1 MTLSA
6 QAPLSS
12 IQGKAIT
19 SDNTPVGFATVT
31 LFNELDS
38 TQFKSIMTEE
48 NGEFLF
54 KNVPEGIYYLMIR
67 LTESSYLNTESFSLG
82 ANENRNLGIFT
93 LNEKNYDLKDVIIEG
108 LRDYRKIITG
118 GIEYPIKNIPYVAGT
133 NVKDLF
139 DLLPDIMID
148 PNNDRIMVRGQSNVQ
163 VYLNGKPSPLSG
175 QDLFNMLKTLQSNQV
190 ESVKVLTSPGPEYPA
205 EGNIIIDIVLSK
217 NVKLGSNTSV
227 NLGFA
232 YGRYGKYDGSFTT
245 NYRNSAFNAFGS
257 YGLGTGQNWG
267 FIRGVRSQLATDFNF
282 DIQTLTYNQ
291 NHNFRGGIDWFL
303 GSKQTIGIQ
312 VNGILGNTD
321 KVTDT
326 YSENI
331 IRETGLVRDILVS
344 QNQNDEEKNQI
355 NLNLNYQFR
364 GTDGSGLNLDV
375 DYGKFD
381 FQTLAFQPNTLYAPG
396 KTSILGTE
404 DFSSKAPNIIDI
416 QTLQLDYHRPVW
428 EGNLALGGKLSKV
441 TTDNSF
447 SLFNIVNELNVL
459 DSARSSSFLYREK
472 VNAGYIS
479 FEKKLEKIRFQL
491 GLRAEHTD
499 ILGDLTRVAK
509 HNTSDRAVDSGY
521 VSLFPS
527 ANLNYQ
533 FNKNHTTQISYQRRI
548 RRPNYQNLNPFEVR
562 WSSDA
567 FRWGNPFLK
576 PQFSDKFEIS
586 HSYKSLQFSLAYTE
600 TRDFMSM
607 ITDTLD
613 DNTVYLTWI
622 NLDSR
627 KVANANV
634 YYSFKPIKG
643 KTWNVVTNASVSYA
657 QNRLDL
663 GPGKEVNLTYTAFTL
678 FH

>member
-1 MTLSA
+1 LNIFRPFLLLLLFTGGFLTLSA

-12 IQGKAIT
+12 IQGKLIT
-19 SDNTPVGFATVT
+19 TDNTPVGFATVT
-31 LFNELDS
+31 LFKELDS

-344 QNQNDEEKNQI
+344 QNQNDEKKNQI

-404 DFSSKAPNIIDI
+404 DFSSAAPNIIDI

-491 GLRAEHTD
+491 GLRAEHTN

-509 HNTSDRAVDSGY
+509 QNTSDRAVDSGY
-521 VSLFPS
+521 LSL
-527 ANLNYQ
+527 
-533 FNKNHTTQISYQRRI
+533 
-548 RRPNYQNLNPFEVR
+548 
-562 WSSDA
+562 
-567 FRWGNPFLK
+567 
-576 PQFSDKFEIS
+576 
-586 HSYKSLQFSLAYTE
+586 
-600 TRDFMSM
+600 
-607 ITDTLD
+607 
-613 DNTVYLTWI
+613 
-622 NLDSR
+622 
-627 KVANANV
+627 
-634 YYSFKPIKG
+634 
-643 KTWNVVTNASVSYA
+643 
-657 QNRLDL
+657 
-663 GPGKEVNLTYTAFTL
+663 
-678 FH
+678 

>member
-1 MTLSA
+1 MS
-6 QAPLSS
+6 
-12 IQGKAIT
+12 T
-19 SDNTPVGFATVT
+19 SDLPMAGMENMMVHSLP
-31 LFNELDS
+31 
-38 TQFKSIMTEE
+38 ITEIQ
-48 NGEFLF
+48 L
-54 KNVPEGIYYLMIR
+54 
-67 LTESSYLNTESFSLG
+67 
-82 ANENRNLGIFT
+82 
-93 LNEKNYDLKDVIIEG
+93 
-108 LRDYRKIITG
+108 
-118 GIEYPIKNIPYVAGT
+118 
-133 NVKDLF
+133 
-139 DLLPDIMID
+139 
-148 PNNDRIMVRGQSNVQ
+148 
-163 VYLNGKPSPLSG
+163 
-175 QDLFNMLKTLQSNQV
+175 
-190 ESVKVLTSPGPEYPA
+190 
-205 EGNIIIDIVLSK
+205 
-217 NVKLGSNTSV
+217 
-227 NLGFA
+227 
-232 YGRYGKYDGSFTT
+232 
-245 NYRNSAFNAFGS
+245 NAFGS

-344 QNQNDEEKNQI
+344 QNQNDEKKNQI

-364 GTDGSGLNLDV
+364 GTDGSGLNLDI

-491 GLRAEHTD
+491 GLRAEHTN

-509 HNTSDRAVDSGY
+509 QNTSDRAVDSGY

-657 QNRLDL
+657 QNKLDL

-678 FH
+678 FHQHNFTLPGKFIMNVTGQYFSPTVWGANFVNRQRFRINAGIQKKFLNKKANVNLAITDILNTYGWKATQELGALAIDMRGGGETRQIKMSFSYLFGNAKMGVKQRNTGIDSEKQRTQ